1 MRPVSVGLNFR
12 VEGRKWL
19 RGLDLNQRPLGYER
33 PEISVS
39 IGQQGTSGNPE
50 IPLGTAGNRVLGTIW
65 GPIFGS
71 PNDVPNDP
79 PNDLLM
85 VESRRLW
92 SSCGVAMQPLPSA
105 TNADPQVVLAGF
117 SDLPPK
123 PPRSKLE
130 PHRDLIRELRRKGQ
144 TYRDVARLFQ
154 ERLGLY
160 VAPSTLHSFV
170 KVRAKHRKRS
180 QFELPSLEL
189 AEVANSPALQRVA
202 ALKAKPAI
210 PNAKPTRFVFR
221 ENEPLT
227 LTSDGGEQ

>member
-1 MRPVSVGLNFR
+1 
-12 VEGRKWL
+12 
-19 RGLDLNQRPLGYER
+19 
-33 PEISVS
+33 
-39 IGQQGTSGNPE
+39 
-50 IPLGTAGNRVLGTIW
+50 
-65 GPIFGS
+65 
-71 PNDVPNDP
+71 
-79 PNDLLM
+79 M
-85 VESRRLW
+85 VVIRRLW
-92 SSCGVAMQPLPSA
+92 SPCGVAMHPLPSA

-180 QFELPSLEL
+180 QFELPSLE
-189 AEVANSPALQRVA
+189 ATVADSPALQRVA
-202 ALKAKPAI
+202 ALKAKSVI

-221 ENEPLT
+221 DNEPLT
-227 LTSDGGEQ
+227 LTNDGGEQ

>member
-1 MRPVSVGLNFR
+1 L
-12 VEGRKWL
+12 
-19 RGLDLNQRPLGYER
+19 
-33 PEISVS
+33 
-39 IGQQGTSGNPE
+39 
-50 IPLGTAGNRVLGTIW
+50 
-65 GPIFGS
+65 

-85 VESRRLW
+85 VVSRRF
-92 SSCGVAMQPLPSA
+92 SSPCGVAMHPLPSA
-105 TNADPQVVLAGF
+105 TNTDPQVVLAGF

-180 QFELPSLEL
+180 QFELPPMDL
-189 AEVANSPALQRVA
+189 AATEVSPVLDRVA
-202 ALKAKPAI
+202 ALKARPTAS
-210 PNAKPTRFVFR
+210 NAKPARFVFR